1 MTKGAGMRI
10 GIPKEIKPLEGR
22 VALVPEAAGEL
33 VYAGNEVY
41 VQAGAGE
48 KSGYPDSAYSAQGA
62 QILPDAA
69 ALYGRTQLIVK
80 VKEPIAPEYDLL
92 RPEHVLFSYLHLAAV
107 PELARVLQQKGL
119 TAVAFETVEVKGRLP
134 LLAPMSEIAG
144 RLAVQIGAHLLHVP
158 LGGRGIL
165 LGGLPGTEHGR
176 VVVLGAGEAG
186 GAAVAAA
193 ATLGAEVTVFARS
206 RDSLARMCQ
215 LGQNVTALHS
225 YHGAIAAAVQQAD
238 LLIGAVLIPGARA
251 PQLVTRTMVRSM
263 RPGSVIVD
271 ISVDQGGCIE
281 TIRPTDYKSPTYVE
295 EGVIH
300 FGVTNMPGA
309 VPRTAAQALSGAIAP
324 YVARLAQPDW
334 EQDVALRAGINVQ
347 GGKILH
353 PAVAASLPG
362 V

>member
-1 MTKGAGMRI
+1 MRI

-22 VALVPEAAGEL
+22 VALAPEAAGEL
-33 VYAGNEVY
+33 VRAGSEVY

-48 KSGYPDSAYSAQGA
+48 KSGYPDSAYGEQGI

-69 ALYGRTQLIVK
+69 ALYRQAQIIVK

-92 RPEHVLFSYLHLAAV
+92 RPEHVLFSYLHLAAL

-119 TAVAFETVEVKGRLP
+119 TAVAFETVEVNGRLP

-158 LGGRGIL
+158 QGGRGIL
-165 LGGLPGTEHGR
+165 LGGQPGTEHGR

-193 ATLGAEVTVFARS
+193 AALGAEVTVFARS

-215 LGQNVTALHS
+215 CGPNVTALHS
-225 YHGAIAAAVQQAD
+225 SQGGIAAALQQTD

-251 PQLVTRTMVRSM
+251 PHLATRAMVRSM

-271 ISVDQGGCIE
+271 ISVDQGGCVE
-281 TIRPTDYKSPTYVE
+281 TTHPTDYKNPTYVE
-295 EGVIH
+295 EGVVH

-309 VPRTAAQALSGAIAP
+309 VPRTATQALSGVIAP
-324 YVARLAQPDW
+324 YVARLARPGW
-334 EQDVALRAGINVQ
+334 EQDPSLRTGINVQ
-347 GGKILH
+347 AGSLVH
-353 PAVAASLPG
+353 PAVAASLAG
-362 V
+362 L